1 MSQVEE
7 QQSSSKPVSAW
18 QRRLLQPR
26 SWSIATRLGAVLV
39 LTALIPMLVVG
50 YYNLTQ
56 SIDSVRRTEARNLEQ
71 LAATTAGRID
81 QFIRDTRHLLGY
93 FAWSEEAI
101 SVAAW
106 ADDLTRNNVM
116 EKMNRLAAANADI
129 ELIMVLNTEGLVLA
143 STKADYIGRN
153 LAFREYYKTAIA
165 GREFISRM
173 EVGTASGKPG
183 LYLSAPIHEGSGLV
197 NGVAVIKM
205 RGSAISDILDVYQRG
220 NDRVVFAVDG
230 DGVIIH
236 HPDPRALYH
245 SLKPL
250 PAELLKQI
258 SEEKRFGLDKI
269 EPLGLDTLADRIRTA
284 REPGHIELPRL
295 LNGAPEIVGYAPLR
309 NHDWRILI
317 SESEHVFSQ
326 PLQHLYSNA
335 VISAVL
341 AGVIF
346 SLFAIYLARG
356 FVRPIN
362 DLSAAAEAVRRGDY
376 SKAQATVFSEDE
388 FGRLARIFNTM
399 VTGVQARERER
410 DIFGRVV
417 SPEVREK
424 LLTGELALG
433 GENRRVSVLFSDIRD
448 FTTLSERLGPQ
459 ETVALLNEYLT
470 AMTEV
475 VRPWGGY
482 VNNFIGD
489 AIVVVFGAPTARAE
503 IEWSAVGA
511 ALAMRDRLVELN
523 KQRVAMGDE
532 PIQTGIGISTGKVV
546 AGQVGSL
553 ERFLYTVIG
562 DAVNVAARLE
572 GMTKEF
578 DGNPVLVNHQTY
590 EGISHRDDL
599 LVEDFGPRNVKGR
612 REPVHVFGIKHK
624 PGSELVVKTLA
635 DINPAA

>member
-1 MSQVEE
+1 MLQE
-7 QQSSSKPVSAW
+7 QGKSRLKLPSAW
-18 QRRLLQPR
+18 FAQLLRPH
-26 SWSIATRLGAVLV
+26 SWSIAARLGAVLV

-56 SIDSVRRTEARNLEQ
+56 SLDSVRRTEARNLEQ

-106 ADDLTRNNVM
+106 ADDLTRSNAM

-129 ELIMVLNTEGLVLA
+129 ELIMVLNSEGQVLA
-143 STKADYIGRN
+143 STKPDYIGRN

-165 GREFISRM
+165 GRDFISRM

-205 RGSAISDILDVYQRG
+205 RGGAISDILDVYQRG
-220 NDRVVFAVDG
+220 NDRIVFAVDG

-236 HPDPRALYH
+236 HPDLRALYH

-250 PAELLKQI
+250 SPELLRQI
-258 SEEKRFGLDKI
+258 AEEKRFGLDKI
-269 EPLGLDTLADRIRTA
+269 ESLNLDALADRIRSV
-284 REPGHIELPRL
+284 REPGHIELPHL
-295 LNGAPEIVGYAPLR
+295 LNGAAEIVGYAPLR
-309 NHDWRILI
+309 NHDWKILI
-317 SESEHVFSQ
+317 SESESVFSR

-335 VISAVL
+335 LISAVL
-341 AGVIF
+341 AGVVFSIF
-346 SLFAIYLARG
+346 ALYLARG

-376 SKAQATVFSEDE
+376 ANAQATIFAEDE
-388 FGRLARIFNTM
+388 FGHLARTFNTM

-511 ALAMRDRLVELN
+511 ALAMRDRLVEFN
-523 KQRVAMGDE
+523 QKRVAMGDD

-578 DGNPVLVNHQTY
+578 EGNPVLINHQTY

-599 LVEDFGPRNVKGR
+599 QVEDFGPRAVKGR
-612 REPVHVFGIKHK
+612 REPVHVFGIKRK
-624 PGSELVVKTLA
+624 TTSEPALA
-635 DINPAA
+635 PADATA